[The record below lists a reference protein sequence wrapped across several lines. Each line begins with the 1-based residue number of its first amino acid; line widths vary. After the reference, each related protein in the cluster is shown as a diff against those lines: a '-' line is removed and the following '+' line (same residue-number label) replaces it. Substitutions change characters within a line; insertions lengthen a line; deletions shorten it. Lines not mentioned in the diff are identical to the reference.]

1 MFCGRERYDCD
12 VGSGV
17 LGGIYGGRK
26 VKKTSRWGL
35 GQRSVWATLPF
46 FLAFCTLQY
55 CNGQFLFYLFGLG
68 VQTVTVKI

>member
-55 CNGQFLFYLFGLG
+55 
-68 VQTVTVKI
+68 